1 MARSDGSVII
11 DTLVDTRGFGKGVNN
26 MKRQMG
32 GLTGAINKLG
42 LAIAATFGI
51 SQLVKFGKS
60 AIELGSDLEE
70 VQNVVDVTFTSMSED
85 VNEFAKGAAEAAG
98 LSETMA
104 KKYVGT
110 FGAMS
115 KAFGFMEE
123 EAFAMSST
131 LTQMV
136 GDVASFYNLTQDEA
150 YTKLK
155 SVFTGETESLKD
167 LGVVM
172 TQAAL
177 DSFAMAK
184 GYGKTTKAM
193 SEQEKVSLRYAF
205 VLDQLSAAQGDFVRT
220 SDSWANQTRI
230 LSLNFDTFKANVGK
244 ALINIFTPFL
254 KVLNQLVAKL
264 AQLSQHFVAFSEL
277 LVGKS
282 TSGGGG
288 SPGDSLDQIED
299 GYENVADA
307 ADKATKSQNKYL
319 TGLDE
324 IRTFAES
331 DALEDSN
338 ELDFTGIQGS
348 SDVVKDEI
356 ENATDLIERLE
367 EKFPNLIRFLRDSF
381 DKIKEIFEDFKVGDF
396 FAAGQDIS
404 QLISGIY
411 DFIAEAI
418 DRVDWKKLGG
428 KIGDFIAGIEW
439 LEIIKG
445 ALKLKVNIWKAIAEV
460 WLGAFE
466 TAPFETAFITA
477 IAAMRFLGLGNVLSN
492 AIIAAIPSKIFTS
505 KTITISGLKASFAS
519 LISSLSIGGSMGGLG
534 TPAFDVIGTQIWDL
548 ISNGLEKMI
557 PQGAFDFLSKL
568 GAGLVAGAV
577 GGSWFPGAGTVA
589 GAIIGAILGALDGIN
604 IDGESILNK
613 IWNAYVGGFEYIFKN
628 TIAEGKVSAY
638 WFDQIAKD
646 FEEKDWLGIGEDILK
661 GIGHGLLSAVSI
673 IPDFVTGIFRAIYD
687 AFCSIFGIHSPAKE
701 MMPIGKYIL
710 LGVVNGF
717 ESAITNFKNVIGN
730 LLDAVKSQFS
740 DGFKSVANVVIGYL
754 NNILQGIEDMVNNAM
769 KSIAALAIIATSL
782 TGVKVD
788 LPSDKLTIPKI
799 PYLAT
804 GAVIPPNAP
813 FMAVLG
819 DQRRGTNIEAPLDTI
834 KQAVREVMGSGNGG
848 KWQFTAQINRRT
860 LFDEF
865 IEEAKLRQSTTGRN
879 PLDLA

>member
-1 MARSDGSVII
+1 MANGRSDGSVII

-51 SQLVKFGKS
+51 NQLVKFGKS

-70 VQNVVDVTFTSMSED
+70 VQNVVDVTFTSMSEN

-104 KKYVGT
+104 KRYVGT
-110 FGAMS
+110 FGAMA
-115 KAFGFMEE
+115 KAFGFAEG
-123 EAFAMSST
+123 EAFNMSTS
-131 LTQMV
+131 LTQLA

-155 SVFTGETESLKD
+155 SVFTGETETLKD

-205 VLDQLSAAQGDFVRT
+205 VLEQLSAAQGDFVRT

-230 LSLNFDTFKANVGK
+230 LSLNFDTFKANIGK

-288 SPGDSLDQIED
+288 SPGDALEGIEE
-299 GYENVADA
+299 GYENIADA
-307 ADKATKSQNKYL
+307 TDKATKSQNKYL

-331 DALEDSN
+331 DALEDSSG
-338 ELDFTGIQGS
+338 LDFSQIEGS
-348 SDVVKDEI
+348 SDAVKNEVNDT
-356 ENATDLIERLE
+356 TDLIANLE
-367 EKFPNLIRFLRDSF
+367 NRFPKLIQVLRDSF
-381 DKIKEIFEDFKVGDF
+381 GKIKEIFNDFKVGDF

-404 QLISGIY
+404 QLVTGIY
-411 DFIAEAI
+411 NFVSEAI
-418 DRVDWKKLGG
+418 DEVEWEKLG
-428 KIGDFIAGIEW
+428 KEIGNFLAGIEW

-477 IAAMRFLGLGNVLSN
+477 IAAMKFLGLGNVLSN
-492 AIIAAIPSKIFTS
+492 AIIAAIPSKIFAS
-505 KTITISGLKASFAS
+505 KTITISG
-519 LISSLSIGGSMGGLG
+519 LSIGGSMGGLG
-534 TPAFDVIGTQIWDL
+534 TPAFDVIGTKIWDL
-548 ISNGLEKMI
+548 ISDGLEKMI

-589 GAIIGAILGALDGIN
+589 GAIIGAILGGLDGIN

-613 IWNAYVGGFEYIFKN
+613 IWNACVGGFEYIFKN
-628 TIAEGKVSAY
+628 TIAEAKVSAY

-661 GIGHGLLSAVSI
+661 GIGHGLLSAVSL

-687 AFCSIFGIHSPAKE
+687 AFCSAFGIHSPAKE

-710 LGVVNGF
+710 LGVINGF

-730 LLDAVKSQFS
+730 LLDTVKSQFS
-740 DGFKSVANVVIGYL
+740 DGFKGVANVVIGYL
-754 NNILQGIEDMVNNAM
+754 NNILQGIENMVNNAM

-788 LPSDKLTIPKI
+788 IPTDKLTIPKI
-799 PYLAT
+799 PYLAS

-819 DQRRGTNIEAPLDTI
+819 DQRHGTNIEAPLDTI
-834 KQAVREVMGSGNGG
+834 KQAVREVIGNGNGG
-848 KWQFTAQINRRT
+848 RYQFTAQLNRRT

-879 PLDLA
+879 PLDLT